1 MHYDGDDID
10 NEYFGDED
18 ESDYDRDDDDNDN
31 TMVVATSY
39 ILKIST
45 SCS

>member
-1 MHYDGDDID
+1 MHDYDGDD
-10 NEYFGDED
+10 NED
-18 ESDYDRDDDDNDN
+18 ESEYDRVDDDEDN